1 MKRVLIDL
9 KYNFTGNSRSER
21 GKKMEQ
27 LETMEYYILQTQDV
41 LNSVYKNK
49 DQTDTLAQVYVDGNY
64 KNIKIVASGS
74 SGNGSWCAKYIM
86 EKYLGVDVTIISPY
100 TFAYYPRLSE
110 DDFAF
115 VVSQS
120 GYSKNA
126 LDALDVLKKLNRK
139 TIALTG
145 DLNSDIKDH
154 AEVVIG
160 YVDEEKEGFVTKGVT
175 TLALF
180 LIKLAF
186 AILEKQGKEVDTKW
200 LDDYCE
206 SYASIQKENFAREE
220 AFLEK
225 FRKNLLS
232 MENMYAAGCG
242 LAEGVAKEAAL
253 KIGETVKIVSCGY
266 ELEEYIHGPNLQ
278 LSPKHNVFIIDAQDE
293 TSDRSYQ
300 IYRASRAVSDRVY
313 YITNKEY
320 EDDHVLTLLNPCQ
333 DTVSLTYLQV
343 FQLFAYRISKELGS
357 IKKHPM
363 YEEFKKIVNSKTI
376 TYED

>member
-1 MKRVLIDL
+1 MNLIL
-9 KYNFTGNSRSER
+9 SSPSKYS
-21 GKKMEQ
+21 
-27 LETMEYYILQTQDV
+27 
-41 LNSVYKNK
+41 LN
-49 DQTDTLAQVYVDGNY
+49 
-64 KNIKIVASGS
+64 
-74 SGNGSWCAKYIM
+74 
-86 EKYLGVDVTIISPY
+86 
-100 TFAYYPRLSE
+100 RL
-110 DDFAF
+110 
-115 VVSQS
+115 
-120 GYSKNA
+120 N
-126 LDALDVLKKLNRK
+126 VLKKLNRK

-154 AEVVIG
+154 AEVVID
-160 YVDEEKEGFVTKGVT
+160 YVDEEKEGYVTKGVT

-206 SYASIQKENFAREE
+206 SYVSIQKENFIREE

-242 LAEGVAKEAAL
+242 PAEGVAKEAAL
-253 KIGETVKIVSCGY
+253 KIGETVKVVSCGY

-300 IYRASRAVSDRVY
+300 IYRASKTVSDRVY

-320 EDDHVLTLLNPCQ
+320 EDDHVLTLLNPCA

-343 FQLFAYRISKELGS
+343 FQLFAYRISKELRS
-357 IKKHPM
+357 IPKHPLF
-363 YEEFKKIVNSKTI
+363 EEFKKIVNSKTI

>member
-1 MKRVLIDL
+1 MTRVLIDL
-9 KYNFTGNSRSER
+9 KYNFTGFSRL
-21 GKKMEQ
+21 GLGKMEQ
-27 LETMEYYILQTQDV
+27 LETMEYYILQTQDI
-41 LNSVYKNK
+41 LNVVYKDK
-49 DQTDTLAQVYVDGNY
+49 EQTDKLAQVYVDGNY

-74 SGNGSWCAKYIM
+74 SGNGALCAKYIM

-110 DDFAF
+110 DDFVF
-115 VVSQS
+115 VISQS

-126 LDALDVLKKLNRK
+126 LDALDVLKKINRK

-145 DLNSDIKDH
+145 DLNSDIKNH
-154 AEVVIG
+154 ADVVIG

-180 LIKLAF
+180 LMKLTF
-186 AILEKQGKEVDTKW
+186 AILKKQGKEVDTAW
-200 LDDYCE
+200 FDDYCE
-206 SYASIQKENFAREE
+206 SFASIQKENFVREE

-232 MENMYAAGCG
+232 MEHMYAAGCG
-242 LAEGVAKEAAL
+242 PAEGVAKEAAL

-300 IYRASRAVSDRVY
+300 IFRASRTVSDRVY
-313 YITNKEY
+313 YITDKEY
-320 EDDHVLTLLNPCQ
+320 EDDHVLTLLNPCA
-333 DTVSLTYLQV
+333 DTVALTYLQV
-343 FQLFAYRISKELGS
+343 FQLFAYRISKELGT
-357 IKKHPM
+357 IKKHPL

>member
-1 MKRVLIDL
+1 
-9 KYNFTGNSRSER
+9 
-21 GKKMEQ
+21 MEQ
-27 LETMEYYILQTQDV
+27 LETMEYYILQTQDI

-49 DQTDTLAQVYVDGNY
+49 EQTDKLAQVYVDGNY

-86 EKYLGVDVTIISPY
+86 EKYLDVDVTIISPY

-110 DDFAF
+110 DDFVF

-160 YVDEEKEGFVTKGVT
+160 YVDEEKEGYVTKGVT

-206 SYASIQKENFAREE
+206 SYASIQKENFVREE
-220 AFLEK
+220 VFLEK

-242 LAEGVAKEAAL
+242 SAEGVAKEAAL
-253 KIGETVKIVSCGY
+253 KIGETVKVVSCAY

-300 IYRASRAVSDRVY
+300 IYRASKAVSDRVY

-320 EDDHVLTLLNPCQ
+320 EDDHVLTLVNPCQ